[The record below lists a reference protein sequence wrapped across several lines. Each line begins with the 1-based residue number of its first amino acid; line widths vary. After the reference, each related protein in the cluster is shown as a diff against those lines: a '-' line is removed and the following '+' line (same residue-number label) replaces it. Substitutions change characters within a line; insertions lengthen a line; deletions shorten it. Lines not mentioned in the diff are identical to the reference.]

1 MPKKHPRLA
10 FWLTVIPAAL
20 ASLLAIYH
28 LLTVAVT
35 LADKNYIPM
44 LGGFTGAIYQM
55 FDYFAICLPVCLL
68 LLAALLM
75 NIFWSHA
82 LSKAWGVSA
91 ITAIAVFLVCGLFMI
106 FGIHSG
112 QLTVSLHL
120 AARAIAQSITAVTL
134 THSLTRKVV
143 SGQKSGQWSVDSG
156 QKDA

>member
-1 MPKKHPRLA
+1 
-10 FWLTVIPAAL
+10 
-20 ASLLAIYH
+20 
-28 LLTVAVT
+28 
-35 LADKNYIPM
+35 M

-120 AARAIAQSITAVTL
+120 AARAIAQSLTAVTL
-134 THSLTRKVV
+134 THSLT
-143 SGQKSGQWSVDSG
+143 KSYIE
-156 QKDA
+156 KEKE

>member
-75 NIFWSHA
+75 NIFRSRA
-82 LSKAWGVSA
+82 LSKAWSISA

-134 THSLTRKVV
+134 VHSLTRKVV
-143 SGQKSGQWSVDSG
+143 SGQKSGQWSERCG
-156 QKDA
+156 K